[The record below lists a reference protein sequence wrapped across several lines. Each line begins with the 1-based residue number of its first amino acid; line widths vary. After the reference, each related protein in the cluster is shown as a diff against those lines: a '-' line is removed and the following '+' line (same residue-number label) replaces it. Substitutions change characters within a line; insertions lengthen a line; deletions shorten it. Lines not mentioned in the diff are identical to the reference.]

1 MSAKTYSKYPA
12 PPIDDQASRYIFS
25 KVPPQNVPLEELVL
39 GACLIDKDIFPTV
52 VSLAVSE
59 DTFYLDKH
67 KIIFKAM
74 NRLFANQT
82 PIDLVL
88 VYTELKAMGMLDE
101 DGAYYLTELTNK
113 IASTANTT
121 AHCLKLKEAEIRRKV
136 INESFTLINLAYDD
150 TVDALELGDE
160 MQRVASEIAGVTSLA
175 KEKDGDDLFQEA
187 EAFFHKARS
196 GKKGNDPILTGLTE
210 LDDIL
215 GRMQPGDFGLFAAR
229 PGGGKSAAEISI
241 AHHISKVLN
250 VPVGIVSLEMP
261 NLQQFL
267 RLCSQISNISISKI
281 RNADKLSEKAAGKFF
296 DAAKV
301 AKNLPIVYFDGKG
314 ELSLVC
320 SKIRTMAARG
330 CKVVFIDYI
339 QLMSAKGY
347 GTRDLELGAISR
359 TLKELA
365 KELNI
370 TIIGLCQVKRGNTRP
385 ELHEL
390 RESGNLEQDAD
401 WVVLMYRPEAH
412 GITKDDDGPLPKGY
426 TELRVGKNR
435 NGPIGTALA
444 YFVGWKTK
452 FENNQGDAAIN
463 ESDFDD
469 EKLF

>member
-1 MSAKTYSKYPA
+1 MSAKTYTKYPA
-12 PPIDDQASRYIFS
+12 PSTMDDQTSKYIYS

-52 VSLAVSE
+52 HSLAVNE

-67 KIIFKAM
+67 KVIFRAM
-74 NRLFANQT
+74 LRLFAKQS

-88 VYTELKAMGMLDE
+88 VYTELRTMGALDE
-101 DGAYYLTELTNK
+101 DGPYYLTELSNK
-113 IASTANTT
+113 VASSANTT
-121 AHCLKLKEAEIRRKV
+121 AHCLKLKEHEIRRKV
-136 INESFTLINLAYDD
+136 INECFTLINQAYDD

-160 MQRVASEIAGVTSLA
+160 MQKVASDIAGSTSLA
-175 KEKDGDDLFQEA
+175 KEKDGGDLFLEA
-187 EAFFHKARS
+187 EAFFHRARS
-196 GKKGNDPILTGLTE
+196 GKKENDPILTGLTE

-215 GRMQPGDFGLFAAR
+215 GRMQPGDFGIIAAR

-241 AHHISKVLN
+241 ANHIAKVLN
-250 VPVGIVSLEMP
+250 VPVGVVSLEMP

-267 RLCSQISNISISKI
+267 RLCSQIANISISKI
-281 RNADKLSEKAAGKFF
+281 RNPDKLSEAAAGKFF
-296 DAAKV
+296 DAAKI
-301 AKNLPIVYFDGKG
+301 ARNLPITYFDGKG

-320 SKIRTMAARG
+320 SKIRTMAAKG

-365 KELNI
+365 KELDI
-370 TIIGLCQVKRGNTRP
+370 TIIGLSQVKRGNSRP
-385 ELHEL
+385 QLHEL

-412 GITKDDDGPLPKGY
+412 GITNDDDGPLPKGY
-426 TELRVGKNR
+426 TELSVGKNR

-444 YFVGWKTK
+444 YFIVWKTAFANSQEDAEVRE
-452 FENNQGDAAIN
+452 FEDP
-463 ESDFDD
+463 D
-469 EKLF
+469 LF